1 MFLPLYGYSSLS
13 LSRVLFM
20 LSEHVCPH
28 NFHGTE
34 PHRTV
39 GAGKLVGAV
48 PPPVVALQR
57 LGTGNPPAT
66 VLAASLVAEKIYV

>member
-1 MFLPLYGYSSLS
+1 
-13 LSRVLFM
+13 M

-34 PHRTV
+34 PHRTE

-57 LGTGNPPAT
+57 LGAGNPPAT
-66 VLAASLVAEKIYV
+66 VLAASLVAEKRYVLRRNKGRHGTDPWPTP

>member
-1 MFLPLYGYSSLS
+1 
-13 LSRVLFM
+13 M

-28 NFHGTE
+28 NFPGSE

-57 LGTGNPPAT
+57 LGAGNPPAT
-66 VLAASLVAEKIYV
+66 VLAASLVAEKIYLLRRNKGRHGTDPWPTP

>member
-1 MFLPLYGYSSLS
+1 
-13 LSRVLFM
+13 M

-57 LGTGNPPAT
+57 LGAGNPPAT
-66 VLAASLVAEKIYV
+66 VLAASLVAENIYVKRRNKGRHGTDPWPTP